1 MQCVFLA
8 AGRGSRMKELTETM
22 PKPMLP
28 VAGKPLLQHKLEALP
43 QEIDEVIMVVGYFG
57 HVVQQHFGGE
67 FEGKRILYVEQEN
80 PVGGTADAL
89 KKAEPLLK
97 DRFLV
102 MNGDNLYGTKDMAAC
117 AQYAWAVGVQ
127 EREHVATGRVVVDD
141 EMYVTDIAENSAHG
155 GEKGYANTALYSLDM
170 RIFEYALAPKAPGA
184 NELGLPQTM
193 LQALPRIKIKAVPEI
208 LRN

>member
-1 MQCVFLA
+1 
-8 AGRGSRMKELTETM
+8 MKELTETM

-89 KKAEPLLK
+89 KKAELLLK

-102 MNGDNLYGTKDMAAC
+102 MNGDNLYGAKR
-117 AQYAWAVGVQ
+117 Y
-127 EREHVATGRVVVDD
+127 
-141 EMYVTDIAENSAHG
+141 
-155 GEKGYANTALYSLDM
+155 
-170 RIFEYALAPKAPGA
+170 
-184 NELGLPQTM
+184 
-193 LQALPRIKIKAVPEI
+193 
-208 LRN
+208 